1 MIQLTQ
7 DQRSY
12 GWYQARLGMFT
23 ASQIA
28 KLMTASKKKDE
39 MFGDTAKT
47 YIALVAMERKV
58 KERWDDMTDDE
69 RDNFI
74 RHEYP
79 SNNAMDWG
87 TYNEEFART
96 AFEFD
101 RGVTV
106 TQFGSCIREEMPFVS
121 ASPDGWIEEENAIIE
136 IKCPKMDTFGR
147 YVMNVVDGASL
158 KAEKADYYW
167 QMMLQ
172 MWITGA
178 SYGYF
183 VWYHPLI
190 GMEFAMVER
199 SDEDINIMLQR
210 IEKAEELAKE
220 TYDKL

>member
-12 GWYQARLGMFT
+12 GWYKARLGMFT

-39 MFGDTAKT
+39 IFGDSAKT

-58 KERWDDMTDDE
+58 KERWDSMTDEE
-69 RDNFI
+69 RDDFI

-79 SNNAMDWG
+79 TNNAMDWG
-87 TYNEEFART
+87 TFYEPLART
-96 AFEFD
+96 SFEFD
-101 RGVTV
+101 RNVIV
-106 TQFGSCIREEMPFVS
+106 TQYGSCVREEMPNVS
-121 ASPDGWIEEENAIIE
+121 ASPDGYIEEENAIIE

-183 VWYHPLI
+183 VWYHPSI
-190 GMEFAMVER
+190 GMEFAHIER
-199 SDEDINIMLQR
+199 NDEDINIMLQR

>member
-12 GWYQARLGMFT
+12 DWYKARLGMFT

-58 KERWDDMTDDE
+58 KERWDDMTDEE

-74 RHEYP
+74 RHQYP
-79 SNNAMDWG
+79 CNKAMEWG
-87 TYNEEFART
+87 TYHEEFARS

-106 TQFGSCIREEMPFVS
+106 TQYGSCIREEMQYVS
-121 ASPDGWIEEENAIIE
+121 ASPDGFIAEENAIIE
-136 IKCPKMDTFGR
+136 IKCPQLETFGR
-147 YVMNVVDGASL
+147 YVMNVVDGATL

-178 SYGYF
+178 NYGYF

-199 SDEDINIMLQR
+199 NDEDINIMLQR

-220 TYDKL
+220 TYEKL

>member
-12 GWYQARLGMFT
+12 GWYKARLGMFT

-39 MFGDTAKT
+39 TFGDTAKT

>member
-7 DQRSY
+7 DQRSND
-12 GWYQARLGMFT
+12 WYKARLGRFT
-23 ASQIA
+23 ASQIS
-28 KLMTASKKKDE
+28 KVMTASKKKGE

-58 KERWDDMTDDE
+58 KERWDDMSDEE

-74 RHEYP
+74 RHQYP
-79 SNNAMDWG
+79 CNKAMEWG
-87 TYNEEFART
+87 TYHEEFARSS
-96 AFEFD
+96 FEFE

-106 TQFGSCIREEMPFVS
+106 TQYGSCIREEMPYVS
-121 ASPDGWIEEENAIIE
+121 ASPDGFIAEDNATIE
-136 IKCPKMDTFGR
+136 IKCPKLETFGK
-147 YVMNVVDGASL
+147 YVMNVVDGVSL
-158 KAEKADYYW
+158 KAEEPDYYW

-172 MWITGA
+172 IWITGA
-178 SYGYF
+178 DYGYF

-190 GMEFAMVER
+190 GMEFAMIER
-199 SDEDINIMLQR
+199 NDEDINNMLQR

>member
-12 GWYQARLGMFT
+12 GWYKARLGMFT

-87 TYNEEFART
+87 TYHEEFART